1 MVYGEVHGLP
11 HTAVGGGRAW
21 KSCMTCW
28 MQQCNGAGL
37 AACYTAGQGLS
48 EISEDGLSCWVCLVQ
63 APTRDTCSSRA
74 LPGDIVQQQGP
85 QQLKS
90 ACLLQ
95 SFHILHGRRKRH

>member
-1 MVYGEVHGLP
+1 MCGEVHGLL
-11 HTAVGGGRAW
+11 HTAVGLEKLHDLLDATMQWSRVC
-21 KSCMTCW
+21 CMLEC
-28 MQQCNGAGL
+28 GAGL
-37 AACYTAGQGLS
+37 VGDSRGQS
-48 EISEDGLSCWVCLVQ
+48 ELLVCFVQ
-63 APTRDTCSSRA
+63 AITQNTCSSRA